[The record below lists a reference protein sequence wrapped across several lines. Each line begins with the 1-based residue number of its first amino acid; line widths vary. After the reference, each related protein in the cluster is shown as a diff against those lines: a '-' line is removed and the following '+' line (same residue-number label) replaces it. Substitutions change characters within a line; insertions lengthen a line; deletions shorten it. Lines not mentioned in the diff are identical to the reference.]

1 MFRLI
6 VVPALLSTSGAAL
19 HRAEDTENVFGG
31 QLNLRD
37 VQRTW
42 IAYRDATCD
51 RECAQWGSGTEQ
63 GAVGAK
69 CLNSDRTLFME
80 SRLEGRK

>member
-1 MFRLI
+1 MIRLT

-31 QLNLRD
+31 QLNLGD
-37 VQRTW
+37 IQRTW

-51 RECAQWGSGTEQ
+51 RERAQWGSGTEQ

-80 SRLEGRK
+80 TRSEGRK

>member
-1 MFRLI
+1 MFRLT

-19 HRAEDTENVFGG
+19 HRAEDTENVFRG

-51 RECAQWGSGTEQ
+51 RERAQWGSGTEQ

-69 CLNSDRTLFME
+69 CLTGDRTLFME
-80 SRLEGRK
+80 SRFEGRT

>member
-1 MFRLI
+1 MIRLTI
-6 VVPALLSTSGAAL
+6 VPALLSTSGAAL
-19 HRAEDTENVFGG
+19 HRAEVTENVFRG

-80 SRLEGRK
+80 SRFEGRT